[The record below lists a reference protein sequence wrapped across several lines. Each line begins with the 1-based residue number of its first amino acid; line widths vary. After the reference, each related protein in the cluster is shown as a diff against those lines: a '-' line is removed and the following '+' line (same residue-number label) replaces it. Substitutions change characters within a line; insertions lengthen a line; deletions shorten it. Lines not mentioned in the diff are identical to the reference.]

1 MPNYRVEHM
10 KKVAV
15 LVGGQYRH
23 FDIAVKSWKPLID
36 YECDFYFSTW
46 DTTQLKTNLHP
57 DYSEDRIIVTEN
69 MITDYIPNA
78 KVKISIESQELP
90 EIKGNGLKMLAHWKK
105 LMDMVRGKDYD
116 ILIVTRP
123 DVFFNP
129 EIAFGFFF
137 DTQALNKD
145 ALYGKT
151 FIPLESNDRY
161 ENHLFDDVFFMGYSN
176 TVERFV
182 DSIEIEDPDAT
193 ASHIYLKT
201 LCHSLSLSVISFPT
215 GEPIRNEEMYAIVR
229 PTVLSVDEKYYN
241 YSNIKVCQRY
251 FGINHNI

>member
-1 MPNYRVEHM
+1 M

-36 YECDFYFSTW
+36 YGCDFYFSTW
-46 DTTQLKTNLHP
+46 DTTQLKTNLLP
-57 DYSEDRIIVTEN
+57 DYSEDRIVVTED

-78 KVKISIESQELP
+78 KVKISIESQEP
-90 EIKGNGLKMLAHWKK
+90 PKVKGNGLKMLAHWKK
-105 LMDMVRGKDYD
+105 LVDMVRGKDYD
-116 ILIVTRP
+116 ILIVTRS

-129 EIAFGFFF
+129 EIAFSFFF
-137 DTQALNKD
+137 DTQTLSKET
-145 ALYGKT
+145 LYGKT
-151 FIPLESNDRY
+151 FIPLEPDERY

-182 DSIEIEDPDAT
+182 DSIDIEDPDAT
-193 ASHIYLKT
+193 ASHRYLKT
-201 LCHSLSLSVISFPT
+201 ICHSLSLPVISFPT
-215 GEPIRNEEMYAIVR
+215 GEPIRNEEVYAIVR

-251 FGINHNI
+251 FGINSNI